1 MAPAVVAAQAQ
12 ITTGAIDGTVLDQ
25 TGAVVPGT
33 LVEAKNVDTNFSR
46 SMVSAGDG
54 RFLFLQMPSGAYTV
68 TFTLSGF
75 ATLVQDGLVLTVGQT
90 MTLRPTLQISAA
102 QEIITVTGSDIVD
115 TGQTASS
122 TTLNQLTVETT
133 PNLGRKFED
142 LLTLTPNVAI
152 VQGPDGDS
160 ITFAGQRGIFNNISL
175 DGGDYNNGFFGE
187 QVGGQR
193 VAIDVTLDAIKEF
206 QVVATGASAEFGR
219 TAGGVVNVITKS
231 GTNELHGGLFFYGRD
246 ESLTGDLSD
255 GTRLEDFSR
264 QQYGGTL
271 GGPIK
276 KDKLFFFAAVESI
289 NSDFTRPNLSVP
301 IGTPCPIGAPTIP
314 ANEDLINSSPD
325 CQRVALLNYYQ
336 DNFNQDEGQPVAH
349 SSETIATLLKVDWV
363 LNPSNTLS
371 VSYNFNHS
379 RNENATFDV
388 ATYGTS
394 ANGIEGDPTRI
405 NVLNLNLF
413 STLSPTKLNE
423 FHATYSRESRPRRAA
438 TSNVGADTGMG
449 FGPTFRFG
457 SPFFLQPN
465 VDELFWRSQLKNNFT
480 LVAGT
485 HTIKVGGDWIHSV
498 NDQVFRGF
506 FTTRFLFDSVPG
518 FLRYASPAAPG
529 GFGPNTV
536 GCSDGSYVTHPA
548 TCRDGS
554 SPTNGPL
561 LFYLNNAGTGKPG
574 VPPPG
579 AANTVND
586 EFGVF
591 AQDTWAV
598 TPNLTL
604 SYGLRWDAQTMG
616 DTLDP
621 SRTIYS
627 EFIGE
632 PGFPSDGTIPD
643 QWDMWQPRVAI
654 AWDVSGDAKTL
665 IRSSFGIYNPRQ
677 NMLTQVSAQT
687 DNGAQQQGFFAST
700 ENLLAFGA
708 PTVPYPETVDLP
720 AQGPDDF
727 AFFVDVHVFDKDYKN
742 PRIYTFNAAVER
754 EIVQDWAAYVDFTYS
769 KGTRLTRF
777 INYNR
782 EEPAVCC
789 DQGPGTG
796 NTYTYGGAP
805 FSPRLNTIWVHNS
818 LGESKYRAVT
828 VGLRKRFSNGFQ
840 FDANYVYSKD
850 EDHDSN
856 ERDPFTER
864 VFNFFDLE
872 QDWGLSDRDI
882 KHRFNLYTYFELG
895 PLNANVRWQY
905 RSAQPITIVPRVL
918 DGVDRGRNSERKD
931 NEFKSLDW
939 RLAWPIRFGSQGRY
953 RLVPIVEMFNTFN
966 SANNI
971 NPLSSPALFNF
982 DGFLRTGVGDPR
994 TVQLAVRFEF

>member
-1 MAPAVVAAQAQ
+1 M
-12 ITTGAIDGTVLDQ
+12 
-25 TGAVVPGT
+25 
-33 LVEAKNVDTNFSR
+33 
-46 SMVSAGDG
+46 
-54 RFLFLQMPSGAYTV
+54 
-68 TFTLSGF
+68 
-75 ATLVQDGLVLTVGQT
+75 
-90 MTLRPTLQISAA
+90 
-102 QEIITVTGSDIVD
+102 
-115 TGQTASS
+115 
-122 TTLNQLTVETT
+122 
-133 PNLGRKFED
+133 
-142 LLTLTPNVAI
+142 
-152 VQGPDGDS
+152 
-160 ITFAGQRGIFNNISL
+160 
-175 DGGDYNNGFFGE
+175 
-187 QVGGQR
+187 
-193 VAIDVTLDAIKEF
+193 
-206 QVVATGASAEFGR
+206 
-219 TAGGVVNVITKS
+219 
-231 GTNELHGGLFFYGRD
+231 
-246 ESLTGDLSD
+246 
-255 GTRLEDFSR
+255 
-264 QQYGGTL
+264 
-271 GGPIK
+271 
-276 KDKLFFFAAVESI
+276 
-289 NSDFTRPNLSVP
+289 
-301 IGTPCPIGAPTIP
+301 
-314 ANEDLINSSPD
+314 
-325 CQRVALLNYYQ
+325 ALLNYYQ

-708 PTVPYPETVDLP
+708 PTVPYPETVDFP

-727 AFFVDVHVFDKDYKN
+727 AFFVDVHVFDKDYKD

-864 VFNFFDLE
+864 VL
-872 QDWGLSDRDI
+872 
-882 KHRFNLYTYFELG
+882 T
-895 PLNANVRWQY
+895 
-905 RSAQPITIVPRVL
+905 
-918 DGVDRGRNSERKD
+918 
-931 NEFKSLDW
+931 
-939 RLAWPIRFGSQGRY
+939 
-953 RLVPIVEMFNTFN
+953 
-966 SANNI
+966 
-971 NPLSSPALFNF
+971 SSTSS
-982 DGFLRTGVGDPR
+982 RTGVCRIATSSTGSTSTPTSSSGRSTR
-994 TVQLAVRFEF
+994 TFGGSIARRSRSRSCLGCSTGWIGAATASGRTTSSSPSTGAWPGPSASGRRGGTGWSPSWRCSTPSTAPTTSTRCRARRCSTSTASCAPAWATLARCRLAVRFEF